1 MKTEK
6 NRKDRKLP
14 EQGFRSLC
22 LFMLTAFFVIFLV
35 LPLGTLFIQ
44 AFLDKS
50 GSFVGFLQ
58 FQEYLSSGAMLQS
71 VKHTI
76 FIASISTLLSV
87 TIAFFFAYAISRKCI
102 PGKKILNYIARLPLY
117 APTMLLGIGL
127 IYLFG
132 NKGILTTM
140 GWSCTLYGKTGIIM
154 AESLYC
160 FPTALTILSVAFS
173 NADNHLYE
181 AAEAMDTSPVRE
193 MFTITLP
200 SIKYG
205 LISAIFVA
213 FTYSFTDFGAPS
225 VVGGNYNVLATDVY
239 KQVIGQQ
246 NFHMGAVV
254 GIILLIPAILSF
266 LVDRLVSQKQNA
278 AINAR
283 ATAYVIRPHKTSD
296 ALYSIFCY
304 LVVIGIVGFFLISL
318 FASLIRLWPYNL
330 NFTLGNYDFRT
341 IAAGK
346 GLEAIQNSVFVAV
359 LTAVLG
365 TMLTFLAAYLIEK
378 SRGQQVLRTITY
390 FLSIAPLAIP
400 GTVIGL
406 SYILFFNRS
415 QFAIPFTAYAWIN
428 PFHNIY
434 GTIWILVIVNMIH
447 YFSVPFTTATT
458 ALKKLDREFE
468 TVSESMGIPFY
479 KTFLKVTV
487 PLCMPAISEMLLYY
501 FVNAMV
507 TISAVVFLYAPTFPI
522 ASVMIVNLEGAG
534 KIERAVAVCMTI
546 LGINMLV
553 RLIYEILCTISKR
566 KRQ

>member
-225 VVGGNYNVLATDVY
+225 VVGGNYTVLATDVY

>member
-1 MKTEK
+1 MKKEK
-6 NRKDRKLP
+6 NIKNTISM
-14 EQGFRSLC
+14 EQLFRSLC
-22 LFMLTAFFVIFLV
+22 LFLLTAFLAVFLV
-35 LPLGTLFIQ
+35 LPLGTLFVQ

-58 FQEYLSSGAMLQS
+58 FAEYLSSGAMFQS
-71 VKHTI
+71 VKNTI
-76 FIASISTLLSV
+76 YIASVSTLISV
-87 TIAFFFAYAISRKCI
+87 TAAFFFAYALSRKCI
-102 PGKKILNYIARLPLY
+102 PGKRILNYIAMLPLY

-127 IYLFG
+127 VYLFG
-132 NKGILTTM
+132 NKGILTSL
-140 GWSCTLYGKTGIIM
+140 GCSCTLYGKTGIIM

-181 AAEAMDTSPVRE
+181 AAEAMDTSAFRK
-193 MFTITLP
+193 MLTITLP
-200 SIKYG
+200 SVKYG

-246 NFHMGAVV
+246 NFNMGAVV

-266 LVDRLVSQKQNA
+266 LVDRFVSQKQNA
-278 AINAR
+278 AVNAR
-283 ATAYVIRPHKTSD
+283 AAAYVIRPQKVSD
-296 ALYSIFCY
+296 ALYSVFCY
-304 LVVIGIVGFFLISL
+304 TIAAGIVGFFLISL
-318 FASLIRLWPYNL
+318 FASLIQLWPYNL
-330 NFTLGNYDFRT
+330 SFTLDNYDFRS

-346 GLEAIQNSVFVAV
+346 GVDAIQNSIVVAV
-359 LTAVLG
+359 LTAVFG
-365 TMLTFLAAYLIEK
+365 TCLTFLAAYLIEK
-378 SRGQQVLRTITY
+378 SREHRLLRSVTY
-390 FLSIAPLAIP
+390 FMSIAPLAIP
-400 GTVIGL
+400 GTVVGL
-406 SYILFFNRS
+406 SYILFFNKT
-415 QFAIPFTAYAWIN
+415 QFAIPFTEYAWVN
-428 PFHNIY
+428 PFHGIY
-434 GTIWILVIVNMIH
+434 GTMWILVFVNIIH

-479 KTFLKVTV
+479 KTFLRVTV
-487 PLCMPAISEMLLYY
+487 PLCVPAISEMLLYY

-507 TISAVVFLYAPTFPI
+507 TISAVVFLYSPTFPI

-534 KIERAVAVCMTI
+534 EIERAVAVCMTI

-553 RLIYEILCTISKR
+553 RLVYEFLRAIR
-566 KRQ
+566 KKK

>member
-200 SIKYG
+200 SITYG

-365 TMLTFLAAYLIEK
+365 TMRTFLAAYLIEK